1 MTLTTSYDQLGQE
14 LVDQAA
20 AEPDDL
26 IMWSV
31 TTILGVLDKPA
42 LMYWTAEMAAA
53 AAIGQQATW
62 RGMLEDCDDNCTHD
76 SARNCPAVKWLRDAR
91 FRRPKN
97 LLSSTDLGTVVHA
110 LCETYAL
117 TGARPG
123 RSQMAEQIRIVGGKG
138 VDVERELPVVAAMVE
153 QFDRWLQRF
162 TPSYQAT
169 EVAVYSPTYGYAG
182 TTDAFLT
189 VDGFRAIGD
198 YKTSR
203 EPYDTKGDLKGP
215 YPEVAPQ
222 LAAYRYAEHA
232 AVWRPRRTEKF
243 RRRYY
248 LLSAAERAMAE
259 PVPEVDGGLC
269 IYITPESCEA
279 HPVRCDLGV
288 HQAFLFI
295 QECARWSFETSKT
308 VIGQPLIPSGGA
320 Q

>member
-1 MTLTTSYDQLGQE
+1 MTLTTSYNQLGQE
-14 LVDQAA
+14 PVDQMA

-42 LMYWTAEMAAA
+42 LMYWTGEETAK
-53 AAIGQQATW
+53 AAIGQQSTW
-62 RGMLEDCDDNCTHD
+62 RGMLEDCDTGCTHS
-76 SARNCPAVKWLRDAR
+76 SARDCPAVKWLRDAR
-91 FRRPKN
+91 FRRPKD
-97 LLSSTDLGTVVHA
+97 LLSATDLGTVVHA
-110 LCETYAL
+110 LCESYAL
-117 TGARPG
+117 TGVKPDRAR
-123 RSQMAEQIRIVGGKG
+123 MADQIRLTGGKG
-138 VDVERELPVVAAMVE
+138 VDVERELPIVVAMVE
-153 QFDRWLQRF
+153 QFDRWLSRF

-182 TTDAFLT
+182 TVDAFMT
-189 VDGFRAIGD
+189 VEGFQAIVD

-203 EPYDTKGDLKGP
+203 EPYDAKGNLKNP

-269 IYITPESCEA
+269 INITPESCEA
-279 HPVRCDLGV
+279 HPVRCDQSI

-295 QECARWSFETSKT
+295 QESARWTFETSKT
-308 VIGQPLIPSGGA
+308 VIGQPLVSTKE
-320 Q
+320 

>member
-1 MTLTTSYDQLGQE
+1 VTTVIQELGQE
-14 LVDQAA
+14 PIDTQADA
-20 AEPDDL
+20 DDL

-42 LMYWTAEMAAA
+42 LMYWAAEMTASAAV
-53 AAIGQQATW
+53 GQQATW
-62 RGMLEDCDDNCTHD
+62 RGMLEDCDDGCAHN
-76 SARNCPAVKWLRDAR
+76 SARDCPAVKWLRDAR

-97 LLSSTDLGTVVHA
+97 MLSATDLGTVVHA
-110 LCETYAL
+110 LCEGYAL
-117 TGARPG
+117 TGHKPTAD
-123 RSQMAEQIRIVGGKG
+123 QMREQIRLTGGRG
-138 VDVERELPVVAAMVE
+138 VDVERELPVVQAMVD
-153 QFDRWLQRF
+153 QFDRWLERF
-162 TPSYQAT
+162 DVSYQAT

-182 TTDAFLT
+182 TLDALLT

-203 EPYDTKGDLKGP
+203 EPRDSQGNLKTP
-215 YPEVAPQ
+215 YPEVSPQ
-222 LAAYRYAEHA
+222 LAAYRFAEHA

-279 HPVRCDLGV
+279 HPVRCDQSV

-295 QECARWSFETSKT
+295 QEAARWTFETSKN
-308 VIGQPLIPSGGA
+308 VVGQALVPSGE
-320 Q
+320 